1 MKRVIRLASHGLY
14 VHVLK
19 PILFRYQPD
28 GVHYGMVKLT
38 KFVQRIPGIRLLPH
52 VWRYKNDAMLSQ
64 TIAGIEFNNP
74 VGLSAGFDKEIS
86 MPRMIKTVGFGWM
99 TGGSVT
105 WGQYKGNDG
114 AWFYRL
120 PKTKSLVVNAGL
132 PSEGTEVVAQRV
144 TSYSEK
150 LFADFPLS
158 VSVAKTNTKEC
169 ANDKTAIADY
179 CESLAVFDSLGQ
191 VTMLEIN
198 ISCPNTFGGEPF
210 TDAKRLEKLLHA
222 TDKLELQ
229 KPVFIKMP
237 INLPLGEFDALLRVI
252 TKHSVAGVTIGN
264 LHKDRRAVDVK
275 DVLPD
280 EVKGNLS
287 GAPTKEVTTA
297 LIRRTYKQY
306 GDKLVII
313 GVGGIFSAEDAYEKI
328 QAGASLVALITGM
341 IFEGPQL
348 AGSINQ
354 QLVRLMVRDGYTNIA
369 QAIGTKT

>member
-1 MKRVIRLASHGLY
+1 MKRVIRLVTHGLY
-14 VHVLK
+14 IYVVK
-19 PILFRYQPD
+19 PILFRYRPD
-28 GVHYGMVKLT
+28 GVHHGMVNLT
-38 KFVQRIPGIRLLPH
+38 KFVQKVPGVRRLPELWH
-52 VWRYKNDAMLSQ
+52 YQNDTMLAQ
-64 TIAGIEFNNP
+64 TIAGIEFKNP
-74 VGLSAGFDKEIS
+74 IGLSAGFDKEIS
-86 MPRMIKTVGFGWM
+86 MPRMIKAVGFGWM

-120 PKTKSLVVNAGL
+120 PKTKSLVVHAGL
-132 PSEGTEVVAQRV
+132 PSEGTEVIAKRVADYDQ
-144 TSYSEK
+144 K
-150 LFADFPLS
+150 LFTGFPLS
-158 VSVAKTNTKEC
+158 VSVAKTNTKAC
-169 ANDKTAIADY
+169 ADDATAIRDY
-179 CESLAVFDSLGQ
+179 CESLKEFDALKQ
-191 VTMLEIN
+191 VAILEIN

-222 TDKLELQ
+222 TDKLGLQ

-237 INLPLGEFDALLRVI
+237 INLPLGEFDALLKVI
-252 TKHSVAGVTIGN
+252 SKHSITGVTIGN

-297 LIRRTYKQY
+297 LIRRTYKTY
-306 GDKLVII
+306 GDKLVIV

-348 AGSINQ
+348 AGEINQ
-354 QLVRLMVRDGYTNIA
+354 GLTKLLSRDGYSSITE
-369 QAIGTKT
+369 AIGKTK

>member
-1 MKRVIRLASHGLY
+1 
-14 VHVLK
+14 
-19 PILFRYQPD
+19 
-28 GVHYGMVKLT
+28 
-38 KFVQRIPGIRLLPH
+38 
-52 VWRYKNDAMLSQ
+52 
-64 TIAGIEFNNP
+64 
-74 VGLSAGFDKEIS
+74 
-86 MPRMIKTVGFGWM
+86 
-99 TGGSVT
+99 
-105 WGQYKGNDG
+105 
-114 AWFYRL
+114 
-120 PKTKSLVVNAGL
+120 
-132 PSEGTEVVAQRV
+132 
-144 TSYSEK
+144 
-150 LFADFPLS
+150 
-158 VSVAKTNTKEC
+158 
-169 ANDKTAIADY
+169 
-179 CESLAVFDSLGQ
+179 
-191 VTMLEIN
+191 MLEIN

-306 GDKLVII
+306 GDTLVII

-348 AGSINQ
+348 AGDINQ